1 MSLTVEEAFVFAEE
15 RQLLIAALVVTQGRV
30 TVADLATRFAITAET
45 VRRDL
50 DTLEA
55 ARQLRRVHGGAV
67 AIDRLSLSEPSLDE
81 RQTQRLDEKSRIAD
95 AAMRMIPSSRTGSI
109 LLDAGSTTERL
120 ADRLAGWTP
129 AVTGDQLLV
138 ITNAVP
144 IAGMLSRNET
154 IQLHILGGRVR
165 GLTSAIV
172 GAGTVAQLGALRPDI
187 AFIGANGISAA
198 FGLSTPDSVEA
209 AVKSAIVTS
218 ARRVVVLADASKLDQ
233 ETLVCFATLA
243 AIDTLITDAAPSA
256 DLAAALAAAD
266 VDVVIA

>member
-1 MSLTVEEAFVFAEE
+1 MFAEE

-129 AVTGDQLLV
+129 TVTGDQLLV

-233 ETLVCFATLA
+233 ETLVCFATLS

-256 DLAAALAAAD
+256 DLAAALATAD